1 MEGTVHSR
9 SFVLFVGMIINSTSG
24 LEEGNEGNSHD
35 ESQES
40 PPSDGFLI
48 LGMTVT
54 IIVMV
59 VGSLGNLLTLCTL
72 GHQFYMP
79 RKAR

>member
-1 MEGTVHSR
+1 MEETQQRTSIALYV
-9 SFVLFVGMIINSTSG
+9 VMILNSTSG
-24 LEEGNEGNSHD
+24 PEEGNKGLPKEI
-35 ESQES
+35 
-40 PPSDGFLI
+40 PPSESFLI

-54 IIVMV
+54 LIVMV

-79 RKAR
+79 RRAR